1 MMNIHLFKFILR
13 GCLLCLLPAAIF
25 PQDSTLI
32 DFKIKDQ
39 FDRVYTQDSWE
50 DSIIVIIGSD
60 RKGSEF
66 SGTWSGAIK
75 DSLNDAPGFDR
86 VKFVGLSDLRGV
98 PFFLKRFVRGKFP
111 KDPANWVLMD
121 WKGRFP
127 KAYQF
132 REDHCNILIFDI
144 NRHLIHQTAG
154 TALEPDK
161 LKQIINSL
169 RTLLT
174 NAQ

>member
-1 MMNIHLFKFILR
+1 MTRQYLCTYFLKGFLI
-13 GCLLCLLPAAIF
+13 CLLSTAIF

-39 FDRVYTQDSWE
+39 FGRTYTADSWP

-75 DSLNDAPGFDR
+75 DSLKNEPGFDR

-98 PFFLKRFVRGKFP
+98 PFFLKGYVRGKFP
-111 KDPANWVLMD
+111 KEPDNWVLMD

-127 KAYQF
+127 EAYQF
-132 REDHCNILIFDI
+132 KEDHCNILIFDAH
-144 NRHLIHQTAG
+144 RQLIHQTAG
-154 TALEPDK
+154 TTLNLEK
-161 LKQIINSL
+161 LKNITNSL
-169 RTLLT
+169 STML
-174 NAQ
+174 AKVQ

>member
-1 MMNIHLFKFILR
+1 MTHTRLSVFLT
-13 GCLLCLLPAAIF
+13 GCLFLLLPAAMF
-25 PQDSTLI
+25 SQDSTLI

-39 FDRVYTQDSWE
+39 FDRVYTQTSWT

-75 DSLNDAPGFDR
+75 DSLNKLPGFTR

-98 PFFLKRFVRGKFP
+98 PFFLKGYVRGRFP
-111 KDPANWVLMD
+111 KDPENWVLMD
-121 WKGRFP
+121 WKGHFS

-132 REDHCNILIFDI
+132 KEAHCNILIFDK
-144 NRHLIHQTAG
+144 RRQLIHQTAG
-154 TALEPDK
+154 TILAPEK
-161 LKQIINSL
+161 LQQIINNL
-169 RTLLT
+169 RVLLT
-174 NAQ
+174 NTQ

>member
-1 MMNIHLFKFILR
+1 MMCKQLSPYTLGFLI
-13 GCLLCLLPAAIF
+13 CLLPAAVF
-25 PQDSTLI
+25 SQDSTLI

-39 FDRVYTQDSWE
+39 FDRVYTENSWP

-75 DSLNDAPGFDR
+75 DSLKNEPGFER

-98 PFFLKRFVRGKFP
+98 PFFLKGFVRGKFP

-132 REDHCNILIFDI
+132 KKDHCNILIFDKQ
-144 NRHLIHQTAG
+144 RQLIHQSAG
-154 TALEPDK
+154 TVLAPDK

-169 RTLLT
+169 RQLLA